1 MFIHISTYN
10 LSHLCGKQARQ
21 APLIALI
28 ICAAL
33 RRIFL
38 VYFIKCFKETTG
50 LTPQQYIKEAKLQKA
65 REYLE
70 LQTFN
75 SVKAVALSVGL
86 KHVKNF
92 STNFKK
98 RFGRLPSSYF

>member
-1 MFIHISTYN
+1 MSRSQFF
-10 LSHLCGKQARQ
+10 
-21 APLIALI
+21 
-28 ICAAL
+28 
-33 RRIFL
+33 RRI
-38 VYFIKCFKETTG
+38 KTATG
-50 LTPQQYIKEAKLQKA
+50 LTPQQYIKEARLQKA

-70 LQTFN
+70 LQTFD
-75 SVKAVALSVGL
+75 SVKAIALSVGL